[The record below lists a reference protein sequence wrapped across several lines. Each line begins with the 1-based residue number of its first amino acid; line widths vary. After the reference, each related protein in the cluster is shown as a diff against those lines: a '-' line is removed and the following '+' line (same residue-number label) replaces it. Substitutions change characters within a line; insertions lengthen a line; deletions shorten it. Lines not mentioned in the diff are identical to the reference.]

1 MSEWDTSK
9 VTPLH
14 PERFRRRRFRR
25 RLRWLIIVTVIVLAV
40 LALVLFWRDLNFD
53 RFRRWVTYMGV
64 EPDGTYGNYQFP
76 AYDSNVYA
84 VYENGLLVAT
94 SSGLMPYD
102 ESGYPLTDVNATMEN
117 PNVNVAG
124 NYAAAWDIGGTTLC
138 AVRNGMEHLNRVL
151 DHTILDVDLSANG
164 DMVFASGADGYRTML
179 TMMDNQTQ
187 ERFKW
192 YSSAQYLPL
201 CAVDSGG
208 TQLAAIALGQE
219 QGAFTSSLLLLDPT
233 VEEQEPVQIALGNQL
248 IYELDY
254 LQDRYLC
261 AVGETSLQLLRT
273 TGEIYGTYGY
283 NGEHLMKYDINGDG
297 FVTLALNPY
306 QTGSQYVLK
315 TVEYDGQERASLAL
329 GQEVLH
335 LSAAGDYVAVLTA
348 SGLQIYTSDLQ
359 LYAQTDDI
367 LGITQV
373 LMREVGTAV
382 LVAANHASLFL
393 P

>member
-25 RLRWLIIVTVIVLAV
+25 RLRWLIIVTVVVLAI

-64 EPDGTYGNYQFP
+64 EPDGTYGNYQYP
-76 AYDSNVYA
+76 AYDGNAYA
-84 VYENGLLVAT
+84 VYENGLVVAT
-94 SSGLMPYD
+94 SSGLMLYD
-102 ESGYPLTDVNATMEN
+102 ETGSPLTEISTAMDN

-124 NYAAAWDIGGTTLC
+124 NYVAAWDIGGTTLC
-138 AVRNGMEHLNRVL
+138 AARSGEEHLNRTL

-201 CAVDSGG
+201 CAVNNGG

-233 VEEQEPVQIALGNQL
+233 VEEQEPVQVALGNQL

-273 TGEIYGTYGY
+273 TGEVHGTYGY
-283 NGEHLMKYDINGDG
+283 NGEHLMKYDISGDG
-297 FVTLALNPY
+297 FITLALNPY

-315 TVEYDGQERASLAL
+315 TVEYDGQERGSLAL

-335 LSAAGDYVAVLTA
+335 LSVAGDYVAVLTA

-359 LYAQTDDI
+359 LYAQTDDV
-367 LGITQV
+367 LGVTQV
-373 LMREVGTAV
+373 LMREDGTAV

>member
-25 RLRWLIIVTVIVLAV
+25 RLRWLIIVTVVVLAI

-64 EPDGTYGNYQFP
+64 EPDGTYGNYQYP
-76 AYDSNVYA
+76 AYDGNAYA
-84 VYENGLLVAT
+84 VYENGLVVAT
-94 SSGLMPYD
+94 SSGLMLYD
-102 ESGYPLTDVNATMEN
+102 ETGSPLTEISTAMDN

-124 NYAAAWDIGGTTLC
+124 NYVAAWDIGGTTLC
-138 AVRNGMEHLNRVL
+138 TARSGEEHLNRTL

-201 CAVDSGG
+201 CAVNSGG

-233 VEEQEPVQIALGNQL
+233 VEEQEPVQVALGNQL

-273 TGEIYGTYGY
+273 TGEVHGTYGY
-283 NGEHLMKYDINGDG
+283 NGEHLMKYDISGDG
-297 FVTLALNPY
+297 YVTLALNPY

-315 TVEYDGQERASLAL
+315 TVEYDGQERGSLAL

-335 LSAAGDYVAVLTA
+335 LSVAGDYVAVLTA

-359 LYAQTDDI
+359 LYAQTDDV
-367 LGITQV
+367 LGVTQV
-373 LMREVGTAV
+373 LMREDGTAV

>member
-25 RLRWLIIVTVIVLAV
+25 RLRWLIIVTVVVLAI

-64 EPDGTYGNYQFP
+64 EPDGTYGNYQYP
-76 AYDSNVYA
+76 AYDGNAYA
-84 VYENGLLVAT
+84 VYENGLAVAT
-94 SSGLMPYD
+94 SSGLMLYD
-102 ESGYPLTDVNATMEN
+102 ETGSPLTEISAAMDS

-124 NYAAAWDIGGTTLC
+124 NYVAAWDIGGTTLC
-138 AVRNGMEHLNRVL
+138 AARSGEEHLNRTL

-201 CAVDSGG
+201 CAVNSGG
-208 TQLAAIALGQE
+208 TQLTAIALGQE

-233 VEEQEPVQIALGNQL
+233 VEEQEPVQVALGNQL

-273 TGEIYGTYGY
+273 TGEVHGTYGY
-283 NGEHLMKYDINGDG
+283 NGEHLMKYDISGDG

-315 TVEYDGQERASLAL
+315 TVEYDGQERGSLAL

-335 LSAAGDYVAVLTA
+335 LSVAGDYVAVLTA

-359 LYAQTDDI
+359 LYAQTDDV
-367 LGITQV
+367 LGVTQV
-373 LMREVGTAV
+373 LMREDGTAV

>member
-25 RLRWLIIVTVIVLAV
+25 RVRWLILVTVVVLAI

-64 EPDGTYGNYQFP
+64 EPDGTYGNYQYP
-76 AYDSNVYA
+76 AYDGNAYA
-84 VYENGLLVAT
+84 VYENGLVVAT
-94 SSGLMPYD
+94 SSGLMLYD
-102 ESGYPLTDVNATMEN
+102 ETGSPLTEISATMDN

-124 NYAAAWDIGGTTLC
+124 NYVAAWDIGGTTLC
-138 AVRNGMEHLNRVL
+138 AARSGEEHLNRTL

-201 CAVDSGG
+201 CAVNNGG

-233 VEEQEPVQIALGNQL
+233 VEEQEPVQVALGNQL

-273 TGEIYGTYGY
+273 TGEVHGTYGY
-283 NGEHLMKYDINGDG
+283 NGKHLMKYDISGDG
-297 FVTLALNPY
+297 FVTLTLNPY

-315 TVEYDGQERASLAL
+315 TVEYDGQERGSLAL

-335 LSAAGDYVAVLTA
+335 LSVAGDYVAVLTA

-359 LYAQTDDI
+359 LYAQTDDV
-367 LGITQV
+367 LGVTQV
-373 LMREVGTAV
+373 LMREDGTAV

>member
-25 RLRWLIIVTVIVLAV
+25 RLRWLIIVTVVVLAI

-64 EPDGTYGNYQFP
+64 EPDGTYGNYQYP
-76 AYDSNVYA
+76 AYDGNAYA
-84 VYENGLLVAT
+84 VYENGLVVAT
-94 SSGLMPYD
+94 SSGLMLYD
-102 ESGYPLTDVNATMEN
+102 ETGSPLTEISATMDN

-124 NYAAAWDIGGTTLC
+124 NYVAAWDIGGTTLC
-138 AVRNGMEHLNRVL
+138 AARSGEEHLNRTL

-201 CAVDSGG
+201 CAVNSGG

-233 VEEQEPVQIALGNQL
+233 VEEQEPVQVALGNQL

-273 TGEIYGTYGY
+273 TGEVHGTYGY
-283 NGEHLMKYDINGDG
+283 NGEHLMKYDISGDG

-315 TVEYDGQERASLAL
+315 TVEYDGQERGSLAL

-335 LSAAGDYVAVLTA
+335 LSVAGDYVAVLTA

-359 LYAQTDDI
+359 LYAQTDDV
-367 LGITQV
+367 LGVTQV
-373 LMREVGTAV
+373 LMREDGTAV

>member
-25 RLRWLIIVTVIVLAV
+25 RLRWLSIVTVVVLAI

-64 EPDGTYGNYQFP
+64 EPDGTYGNYQYP
-76 AYDSNVYA
+76 AYDGNTYV
-84 VYENGLLVAT
+84 VYENGLVVAT
-94 SSGLMPYD
+94 SSGLMLYD
-102 ESGYPLTDVNATMEN
+102 ETGSPLTEISAAMDS

-124 NYAAAWDIGGTTLC
+124 NYVAAWDIGGTTLC
-138 AVRNGMEHLNRVL
+138 AARSGEEHLNRTL

-201 CAVDSGG
+201 CAVNSGG

-233 VEEQEPVQIALGNQL
+233 VEEQEPVQVALGNQL

-273 TGEIYGTYGY
+273 TGEVHSTYGY
-283 NGEHLMKYDINGDG
+283 NGEHLMKYDISGDG
-297 FVTLALNPY
+297 FITLALNPY

-315 TVEYDGQERASLAL
+315 TVEYDGQERGSLAL

-335 LSAAGDYVAVLTA
+335 LSVAGDYVAVLTA

-359 LYAQTDDI
+359 LYAQTDDV
-367 LGITQV
+367 LGVTQV
-373 LMREVGTAV
+373 LMREDGTAV

>member
-25 RLRWLIIVTVIVLAV
+25 RVRWLILVTVVVLAI

-64 EPDGTYGNYQFP
+64 EPDGTYGNYQYP
-76 AYDSNVYA
+76 AYDGNAYA
-84 VYENGLLVAT
+84 VYENGLVVAT
-94 SSGLMPYD
+94 SSGLMLYD
-102 ESGYPLTDVNATMEN
+102 ETGSPLTEISATMDN

-124 NYAAAWDIGGTTLC
+124 NYVAAWDIGGTTLC
-138 AVRNGMEHLNRVL
+138 AARSGEEHLNRTL

-201 CAVDSGG
+201 CAVNNGG

-233 VEEQEPVQIALGNQL
+233 VEEQEPVQVALGNQL

-273 TGEIYGTYGY
+273 TGEVHGTYGY
-283 NGEHLMKYDINGDG
+283 NGEHLMKYDISGDG
-297 FVTLALNPY
+297 FITLALNPY

-315 TVEYDGQERASLAL
+315 TVEYDGQERGSLAL

-335 LSAAGDYVAVLTA
+335 LSVAGDYVAVLTA

-359 LYAQTDDI
+359 LYAQTDDV
-367 LGITQV
+367 LGVTQV
-373 LMREVGTAV
+373 LMREDGTAV

>member
-25 RLRWLIIVTVIVLAV
+25 RVRWLILVTVVVLAI

-64 EPDGTYGNYQFP
+64 EPDGTYGNYQYP
-76 AYDSNVYA
+76 AYDGNAYA
-84 VYENGLLVAT
+84 VYENGLVVAT
-94 SSGLMPYD
+94 SSGLMLYD
-102 ESGYPLTDVNATMEN
+102 ETGSPLTEIIAAMDN

-124 NYAAAWDIGGTTLC
+124 NYVAAWDIGGTTLC
-138 AVRNGMEHLNRVL
+138 AARSGEEHLNRTL

-201 CAVDSGG
+201 CAVNNGG

-233 VEEQEPVQIALGNQL
+233 VEEQEPVQVALGNQL

-273 TGEIYGTYGY
+273 TGEVHGTYGY
-283 NGEHLMKYDINGDG
+283 NGEHLMKYDISGDG
-297 FVTLALNPY
+297 FVTLALNSY

-315 TVEYDGQERASLAL
+315 TVEYDGQERGSLAL

-335 LSAAGDYVAVLTA
+335 LSVAGDYVAVLTA

-359 LYAQTDDI
+359 LYAQTDDV
-367 LGITQV
+367 LGVTQV
-373 LMREVGTAV
+373 LMREDGTAV

>member
-25 RLRWLIIVTVIVLAV
+25 RLRWLIIVTVVVLAI

-64 EPDGTYGNYQFP
+64 EPDGTYGNYQYP
-76 AYDSNVYA
+76 AYDGNAYA
-84 VYENGLLVAT
+84 VYENGLVVAT
-94 SSGLMPYD
+94 SSGLMLYD
-102 ESGYPLTDVNATMEN
+102 ETGSPLTEISAAMDN

-124 NYAAAWDIGGTTLC
+124 NYVAAWDIGGTTLC
-138 AVRNGMEHLNRVL
+138 TARSGEEHLNRTL

-201 CAVDSGG
+201 CAVNSGG
-208 TQLAAIALGQE
+208 TQLAAFALGQE

-233 VEEQEPVQIALGNQL
+233 VEEQEPVQVALGNQL

-273 TGEIYGTYGY
+273 TGEVHGTYGY
-283 NGEHLMKYDINGDG
+283 NGEHLMKYDISGDG

-315 TVEYDGQERASLAL
+315 TVEYDGQERGSLAL

-335 LSAAGDYVAVLTA
+335 LSVAGDYVAVLTA

-359 LYAQTDDI
+359 LYAQTDDV
-367 LGITQV
+367 LGVTQV
-373 LMREVGTAV
+373 LMREDGTAV

>member
-1 MSEWDTSK
+1 M
-9 VTPLH
+9 
-14 PERFRRRRFRR
+14 
-25 RLRWLIIVTVIVLAV
+25 TVVVLAI

-64 EPDGTYGNYQFP
+64 EPDGTYGNYQYP
-76 AYDSNVYA
+76 AYDGNAYA
-84 VYENGLLVAT
+84 VYENGLVVAT
-94 SSGLMPYD
+94 SSGLMLYD
-102 ESGYPLTDVNATMEN
+102 ETGSPLTEISTAMDN

-124 NYAAAWDIGGTTLC
+124 NYVAAWDIGGTTLC
-138 AVRNGMEHLNRVL
+138 AARSGEEHLNRTL

-201 CAVDSGG
+201 CAVNSGG
-208 TQLAAIALGQE
+208 TQLAAIALGQD

-233 VEEQEPVQIALGNQL
+233 VEEQEPVQVALGNQL

-273 TGEIYGTYGY
+273 TGEVHGTYGY
-283 NGEHLMKYDINGDG
+283 NGKHLMKYDISGDG

-315 TVEYDGQERASLAL
+315 TVEYDGQERGSLAL

-335 LSAAGDYVAVLTA
+335 LSVAGDYVAVLTA

-359 LYAQTDDI
+359 LYAQTDDV
-367 LGITQV
+367 LGVTQV
-373 LMREVGTAV
+373 LMREDGTAV

>member
-25 RLRWLIIVTVIVLAV
+25 RVRWLILVTVVVLAI

-64 EPDGTYGNYQFP
+64 EPDGTYGNYQYP
-76 AYDSNVYA
+76 AYDGNAYA
-84 VYENGLLVAT
+84 VYENGLVVAT
-94 SSGLMPYD
+94 SSGLMLYD
-102 ESGYPLTDVNATMEN
+102 ETGSPLTEISAAMDS

-124 NYAAAWDIGGTTLC
+124 NYVAAWDIGGTTLC
-138 AVRNGMEHLNRVL
+138 AARSGEEHLNRTL

-201 CAVDSGG
+201 CAVNSGG
-208 TQLAAIALGQE
+208 TQLAAIALGQD

-233 VEEQEPVQIALGNQL
+233 VEEQEPVQVALGNQL

-273 TGEIYGTYGY
+273 TGEVHGSYGY
-283 NGEHLMKYDINGDG
+283 NGEHLMKYDISGDG

-315 TVEYDGQERASLAL
+315 TVEYDGQERGSLAL

-335 LSAAGDYVAVLTA
+335 LSVAGDYVAVLTA

-359 LYAQTDDI
+359 LYAQTDDV
-367 LGITQV
+367 LGVTQV
-373 LMREVGTAV
+373 LMREDGTAV

>member
-25 RLRWLIIVTVIVLAV
+25 RLRWLIIVTVVVLAI

-64 EPDGTYGNYQFP
+64 EPDGTYGNYQYP
-76 AYDSNVYA
+76 AYDGNAYA
-84 VYENGLLVAT
+84 VYENGLVVAT
-94 SSGLMPYD
+94 SSGLMLYD
-102 ESGYPLTDVNATMEN
+102 ETGSPLTEISAAMDN

-124 NYAAAWDIGGTTLC
+124 NYVAAWDIGGTTLC
-138 AVRNGMEHLNRVL
+138 AARSGEEHLNRTL

-201 CAVDSGG
+201 CAVNSGG
-208 TQLAAIALGQE
+208 TQLAAIALGQD

-233 VEEQEPVQIALGNQL
+233 VEEQEPVQVALGNQL

-273 TGEIYGTYGY
+273 TGEVHGTYGY
-283 NGEHLMKYDINGDG
+283 NGEHLMKYDISGDG
-297 FVTLALNPY
+297 YVTLALNPY

-315 TVEYDGQERASLAL
+315 TVEYDGQERGSLAL

-335 LSAAGDYVAVLTA
+335 LSVAGDYVAVLTA

-359 LYAQTDDI
+359 LYAQTDDV
-367 LGITQV
+367 LGVTQV
-373 LMREVGTAV
+373 LMREDGTAV

>member
-9 VTPLH
+9 VTQLH

-25 RLRWLIIVTVIVLAV
+25 RLRWLILVTVVVLAI

-53 RFRRWVTYMGV
+53 RFRRWVTYMDV
-64 EPDGTYGNYQFP
+64 EPDGTYGNYQYP
-76 AYDSNVYA
+76 AYDGNAYA
-84 VYENGLLVAT
+84 VYENGLVVAT
-94 SSGLMPYD
+94 SSGLMLYD
-102 ESGYPLTDVNATMEN
+102 ETGSPLTEIIAAMDN

-124 NYAAAWDIGGTTLC
+124 NYVAAWDIGGTTLC
-138 AVRNGMEHLNRVL
+138 AARSGEEHLNRTL

-201 CAVDSGG
+201 CAVNSGG

-233 VEEQEPVQIALGNQL
+233 VEEQEPVQVALGNQL

-273 TGEIYGTYGY
+273 TGEVHGSYGY
-283 NGEHLMKYDINGDG
+283 NGEHLMKYDISGDG

-315 TVEYDGQERASLAL
+315 TVEYDGQERGSLAL

-335 LSAAGDYVAVLTA
+335 LSVAGDYVAVLTA

-359 LYAQTDDI
+359 LYAQTDDV
-367 LGITQV
+367 LGVTQV
-373 LMREVGTAV
+373 LMREDGTAV

>member
-25 RLRWLIIVTVIVLAV
+25 RVRWLILVTVVVLAI

-53 RFRRWVTYMGV
+53 RFRRWVTYMDV
-64 EPDGTYGNYQFP
+64 EPDGTYGNYQYP
-76 AYDSNVYA
+76 AYDGNAYA
-84 VYENGLLVAT
+84 VYENGLVVAT
-94 SSGLMPYD
+94 SSGLMLYD
-102 ESGYPLTDVNATMEN
+102 ETGSPLTEIIAAMDN

-124 NYAAAWDIGGTTLC
+124 NYVAAWDIGGTTLC
-138 AVRNGMEHLNRVL
+138 AARSGEEHLNRTL

-201 CAVDSGG
+201 CAVNSGG

-233 VEEQEPVQIALGNQL
+233 VEEQEPVQVALGNQL

-273 TGEIYGTYGY
+273 TGEVHGSYGY
-283 NGEHLMKYDINGDG
+283 NGEHLMKYDISGDG

-315 TVEYDGQERASLAL
+315 TVEYDGQERGSLAL

-335 LSAAGDYVAVLTA
+335 LSVAGDYVAVLTA

-359 LYAQTDDI
+359 LYAQTDDV
-367 LGITQV
+367 LGVTQV
-373 LMREVGTAV
+373 LMREDGTAV

>member
-25 RLRWLIIVTVIVLAV
+25 RLRWLIIVTVVVLAI

-64 EPDGTYGNYQFP
+64 EPDGTYGNYQYP
-76 AYDSNVYA
+76 AYDGNAYA
-84 VYENGLLVAT
+84 VYENGLVVAT
-94 SSGLMPYD
+94 SSGLMLYD
-102 ESGYPLTDVNATMEN
+102 ETGSPLTEISAAMDN

-124 NYAAAWDIGGTTLC
+124 NYVAAWDIGGTTLC
-138 AVRNGMEHLNRVL
+138 AARSGEEHLNRTL

-201 CAVDSGG
+201 CAVNSGG

-233 VEEQEPVQIALGNQL
+233 VEEQEPVQVALGNQL

-273 TGEIYGTYGY
+273 TGEVHGTYGY
-283 NGEHLMKYDINGDG
+283 NGEHLMKYDISGDG

-315 TVEYDGQERASLAL
+315 TVEYDGQERGSLAL

-335 LSAAGDYVAVLTA
+335 LSVAGDYVAVLTA

-359 LYAQTDDI
+359 LYAQTDDV
-367 LGITQV
+367 LGVTQV
-373 LMREVGTAV
+373 LMREDGTAV

>member
-25 RLRWLIIVTVIVLAV
+25 RVRWLILVTVVVLAI

-64 EPDGTYGNYQFP
+64 EPDGTYGNYQYP
-76 AYDSNVYA
+76 AYDGNAYA
-84 VYENGLLVAT
+84 VYENGLVVAT
-94 SSGLMPYD
+94 SSGLMLYD
-102 ESGYPLTDVNATMEN
+102 ETGSPLTEISTAMDN

-124 NYAAAWDIGGTTLC
+124 NYVAAWDIGGTTLC
-138 AVRNGMEHLNRVL
+138 AARSGEEHLNRTL

-201 CAVDSGG
+201 CAVNNGG

-233 VEEQEPVQIALGNQL
+233 VEEQEPVQVALGNQL

-273 TGEIYGTYGY
+273 TGEVHGTYGY
-283 NGEHLMKYDINGDG
+283 NGEHLMKYDISGDG
-297 FVTLALNPY
+297 FITLALNPY

-315 TVEYDGQERASLAL
+315 TVEYDGQERGSLAL

-335 LSAAGDYVAVLTA
+335 LSVAGDYVAVLTA

-359 LYAQTDDI
+359 LYAQTDDV
-367 LGITQV
+367 LGVTQV
-373 LMREVGTAV
+373 LMREDGTAV

>member
-25 RLRWLIIVTVIVLAV
+25 RLRWLIIVTVVVLAI

-64 EPDGTYGNYQFP
+64 EPDGTYGNYQYP
-76 AYDSNVYA
+76 AYDSNAYA
-84 VYENGLLVAT
+84 VYENGLAVAT
-94 SSGLMPYD
+94 SSGLMLYD
-102 ESGYPLTDVNATMEN
+102 ETGSPLTEISAAMDN

-124 NYAAAWDIGGTTLC
+124 NYVAAWDIGGTTLC
-138 AVRNGMEHLNRVL
+138 AARSGEEHLNRTL

-201 CAVDSGG
+201 CAVNSGG

-233 VEEQEPVQIALGNQL
+233 VEEQEPVQVALGNQL

-273 TGEIYGTYGY
+273 TGEVHGTYGY
-283 NGEHLMKYDINGDG
+283 NGEHLMKYDISGDG

-315 TVEYDGQERASLAL
+315 TVEYDGQERGSLAL

-335 LSAAGDYVAVLTA
+335 LSVAGDYVAVLTA

-359 LYAQTDDI
+359 LYAQTDDV
-367 LGITQV
+367 LGVTQV
-373 LMREVGTAV
+373 LMREDGTAV

>member
-25 RLRWLIIVTVIVLAV
+25 RVRWLILVTVVVLAI

-64 EPDGTYGNYQFP
+64 EPDGTYGNYQYP
-76 AYDSNVYA
+76 AYDGNAYA
-84 VYENGLLVAT
+84 VYENGLVVAT
-94 SSGLMPYD
+94 SSGLMLYD
-102 ESGYPLTDVNATMEN
+102 ETGSPLTEISTAMDN

-124 NYAAAWDIGGTTLC
+124 NYVAAWDIGGTTLC
-138 AVRNGMEHLNRVL
+138 AARSGEEHLNRTL

-201 CAVDSGG
+201 CAVNSGG
-208 TQLAAIALGQE
+208 TQLTAIALGQE

-233 VEEQEPVQIALGNQL
+233 VEEQEPVQVALGNQL

-273 TGEIYGTYGY
+273 TGEVHGTYGY
-283 NGEHLMKYDINGDG
+283 NGKHLMKYDISGDG

-315 TVEYDGQERASLAL
+315 TVEYDGQERGSLAL

-335 LSAAGDYVAVLTA
+335 LSVAGDYVAVLTA

-359 LYAQTDDI
+359 LYAQTDDV
-367 LGITQV
+367 LGVTQV
-373 LMREVGTAV
+373 LMREDGTAV

>member
-25 RLRWLIIVTVIVLAV
+25 RLRWLIIVTVVVLAI

-64 EPDGTYGNYQFP
+64 EPDGTYGNYQYP
-76 AYDSNVYA
+76 AYDGNAYA
-84 VYENGLLVAT
+84 VYENGLVVAT
-94 SSGLMPYD
+94 SSGLMLYD
-102 ESGYPLTDVNATMEN
+102 ETGSPLTEISTAMDN

-124 NYAAAWDIGGTTLC
+124 NYVAAWDIGGTTLC
-138 AVRNGMEHLNRVL
+138 AARSGEEHLNRTL

-201 CAVDSGG
+201 CAVNSGG
-208 TQLAAIALGQE
+208 TQLAAIALGQD

-233 VEEQEPVQIALGNQL
+233 VEEQEPVQVALGNQL

-273 TGEIYGTYGY
+273 TGEVHGSYGY
-283 NGEHLMKYDINGDG
+283 NGEHLMKYDISGDG

-315 TVEYDGQERASLAL
+315 TVEYDGQERGSLAL

-335 LSAAGDYVAVLTA
+335 LSVAGDYVAVLTA

-359 LYAQTDDI
+359 LYAQTDDV
-367 LGITQV
+367 LGVTQV
-373 LMREVGTAV
+373 LMREDGTAV

>member
-25 RLRWLIIVTVIVLAV
+25 RLRWLIIVTVVVLAI

-64 EPDGTYGNYQFP
+64 EPDGTYGNYQYP
-76 AYDSNVYA
+76 AYDGNAYA
-84 VYENGLLVAT
+84 VYENGLVVAT
-94 SSGLMPYD
+94 SSGLMLYD
-102 ESGYPLTDVNATMEN
+102 ETGSPLTEISAAMDN

-124 NYAAAWDIGGTTLC
+124 NYVAAWDIGGTTLC
-138 AVRNGMEHLNRVL
+138 AARSGEEHLNRTL

-201 CAVDSGG
+201 CAVNSGG

-233 VEEQEPVQIALGNQL
+233 VEEQEPVQVALGNQL

-273 TGEIYGTYGY
+273 TGEVHGTYGY
-283 NGEHLMKYDINGDG
+283 NGEHLMKYDISGDG
-297 FVTLALNPY
+297 FITLALNPY

-315 TVEYDGQERASLAL
+315 TVEYDGQERGSLAL

-335 LSAAGDYVAVLTA
+335 LSVAGDYVAVLTA

-359 LYAQTDDI
+359 LYAQTDDV
-367 LGITQV
+367 LGVTQV
-373 LMREVGTAV
+373 LMREDGTAV

>member
-25 RLRWLIIVTVIVLAV
+25 RLRWLIIVTVVVLAI

-64 EPDGTYGNYQFP
+64 EPDGTYGNYQYP
-76 AYDSNVYA
+76 AYDGNAYA
-84 VYENGLLVAT
+84 VYENGLVVAT
-94 SSGLMPYD
+94 SSGLMLYD
-102 ESGYPLTDVNATMEN
+102 ETGSPLTEISAAMDN

-124 NYAAAWDIGGTTLC
+124 NYVAAWDIGGTTLC
-138 AVRNGMEHLNRVL
+138 AARSGEEHLNRTL

-201 CAVDSGG
+201 CAVNSGG
-208 TQLAAIALGQE
+208 TQLAAIALGQD

-233 VEEQEPVQIALGNQL
+233 VEEQEPVQVALGNQL

-273 TGEIYGTYGY
+273 TGEVHGTYGY
-283 NGEHLMKYDINGDG
+283 NGEHLMKYDISGDG

-315 TVEYDGQERASLAL
+315 TVEYDGQERGSLAL

-335 LSAAGDYVAVLTA
+335 LSVAGDYVAVLTA

-359 LYAQTDDI
+359 LYAQTDDV
-367 LGITQV
+367 LGVTQV
-373 LMREVGTAV
+373 LMREDGTAV